1 MEGGRDRALRRRAQ
15 DEGPRLVRERYSVQ
29 AALAVLLPLY
39 QRLSKRTG
47 AAALEATTPVLG
59 E

>member
-1 MEGGRDRALRRRAQ
+1 
-15 DEGPRLVRERYSVQ
+15 VRERYSVQ